1 MEQIEALTSLVS
13 DMEKTGSEHMENDR
27 ENRSIIR
34 DLEEVL
40 SDTEV
45 ILRARSKPGPNY
57 KPTLTLPVNFPLLE
71 GHFGEGARPL
81 PREIRVKRRF
91 HFST

>member
-13 DMEKTGSEHMENDR
+13 DLEKTGSEHVENDR

-45 ILRARSKPGPNY
+45 ILRARSRPGHRLDDKTNLNF
-57 KPTLTLPVNFPLLE
+57 TCELALT
-71 GHFGEGARPL
+71 
-81 PREIRVKRRF
+81 
-91 HFST
+91 